1 MYSYIHL
8 TLLIGPTIP
17 LPAPALLMKSVQSVE
32 VTNTDEGRDGFQIT
46 FAAGRSPS
54 DTEDY
59 LLMNNPLLEPF
70 NRIIITVSLGAV
82 QKVLIDGIIT
92 HKQLTP
98 SNEPGKST
106 LTVTGEDVSVMMDM
120 KERSETHPNQP
131 DTAIVSKIILSY
143 GQYGLVPVVIPPV
156 SMDVPLVVDRVP
168 SQQGTDL
175 AYLLELASFHD
186 YVFYIEPTDRPGVN
200 KAYWGPLGLTGSP
213 QKALS
218 VNMGTGSN
226 ITSIN
231 FQYNSLKPSVMVGS
245 VQDRNTNTK
254 IPITTFSSLRPPLSE
269 EPVILVKRSNVR
281 IRQFR
286 ASGLNAQQAFVRA
299 QAETDKLVD
308 ALTAN
313 GGLDTVQYGDVLR
326 ARKLVGLRGAGHAH
340 DGLYYV
346 KSVTHRIKLGDYKQT
361 FTITREGFGSS
372 TRAVPP

>member
-1 MYSYIHL
+1 
-8 TLLIGPTIP
+8 
-17 LPAPALLMKSVQSVE
+17 MKSVQSVE

-106 LTVTGEDVSVMMDM
+106 LTVMGEDVSVLMDM

-156 SMDVPLVVDRVP
+156 SMDVPLIVDRVP
-168 SQQGTDL
+168 SQQSTDL

-186 YVFYIEPTDRPGVN
+186 
-200 KAYWGPLGLTGSP
+200 
-213 QKALS
+213 
-218 VNMGTGSN
+218 
-226 ITSIN
+226 
-231 FQYNSLKPSVMVGS
+231 
-245 VQDRNTNTK
+245 
-254 IPITTFSSLRPPLSE
+254 
-269 EPVILVKRSNVR
+269 
-281 IRQFR
+281 
-286 ASGLNAQQAFVRA
+286 
-299 QAETDKLVD
+299 
-308 ALTAN
+308 
-313 GGLDTVQYGDVLR
+313 
-326 ARKLVGLRGAGHAH
+326 
-340 DGLYYV
+340 
-346 KSVTHRIKLGDYKQT
+346 
-361 FTITREGFGSS
+361 
-372 TRAVPP
+372 